1 MKRDIAIKQNTEN
14 KIVIGL
20 DDCGIDA
27 VITFDSKFNYKTSE
41 NITDVKCYLEPTNKD
56 KGVECMAEY
65 MEQKQ

>member
-1 MKRDIAIKQNTEN
+1 MKRDITIKQNTKN

-41 NITDVKCYLEPTNKD
+41 NITDVKCYLEATNND